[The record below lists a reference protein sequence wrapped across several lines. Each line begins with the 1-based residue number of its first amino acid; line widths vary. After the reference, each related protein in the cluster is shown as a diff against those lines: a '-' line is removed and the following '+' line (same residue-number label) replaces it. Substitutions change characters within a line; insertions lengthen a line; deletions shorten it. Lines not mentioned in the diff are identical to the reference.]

1 MSFMACEKERVMPVN
16 FDNQDEQYNGDCG
29 FDDFENGT
37 KESIDGDVPNGFGSV
52 TDPDEDQDFDGAALA

>member
-37 KESIDGDVPNGFGSV
+37 KGSIDGDVPNGFGSV